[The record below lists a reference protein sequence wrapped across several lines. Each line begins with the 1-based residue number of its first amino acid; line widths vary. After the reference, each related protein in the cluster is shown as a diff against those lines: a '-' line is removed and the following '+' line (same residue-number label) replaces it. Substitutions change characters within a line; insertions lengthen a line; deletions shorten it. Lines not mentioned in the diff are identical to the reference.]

1 MKRNA
6 TIDMNDKETCG
17 KIACKIAK
25 ARGFTGSEFT
35 LENDTNKVAFTDGI
49 LHKLVKGNVDV
60 DTTEALVL
68 KRNYFTAD
76 AWVDI
81 ISNMGFEFYNANDIE
96 SFTIQDGKVI
106 AAISIS
112 TDTLPN
118 T

>member
-1 MKRNA
+1 MKKNA
-6 TIDMNDKETCG
+6 TIDMNDKESCG

-25 ARGFTGSEFT
+25 ARGFTGNEFA
-35 LENDTNKVAFTDGI
+35 LVNDTTKVAFTNGI
-49 LHKLVKGNVDV
+49 HHKLVKGNVDV

-81 ISNMGFEFYNANDIE
+81 ISSMGFEFYNANDIE
-96 SFTIQDGKVI
+96 SFTIQNGKVV

-118 T
+118 A